1 MLCFTTLP
9 MNIRRFHSELK
20 NKSRLPIDSWCFY
33 RPLLRVVQFLK
44 KIYRNVLRNWQV
56 PISNKIHDLKIET
69 VYNNYKSN
77 RNTDTKKSGRHDG
90 RGNANLNRVSTHR
103 WSWQS
108 LLTSKDRSTLSLIWR
123 NLPSGGW
130 SIWSLG
136 VYNRFLTHY
145 FSLFYFLLLA
155 LPYYEANKP
164 TYWP

>member
-1 MLCFTTLP
+1 M
-9 MNIRRFHSELK
+9 
-20 NKSRLPIDSWCFY
+20 FY
-33 RPLLRVVQFLK
+33 NLTHEYSPFSFGVKKQEPPPHRQLVFLSPSAAGCTVSVK
-44 KIYRNVLRNWQV
+44 KRYRNVLRNWQV

-69 VYNNYKSN
+69 VYSYYKFN